1 MLRVQAFIT
10 SQTGCE
16 YTVEARA
23 EGVDTPFVFNI
34 DAKSDKDAAMD
45 GLIAQSARTN

>member
-23 EGVDTPFVFNI
+23 EDVAEGE
-34 DAKSDKDAAMD
+34 
-45 GLIAQSARTN
+45 LRARDE